1 MKKSIL
7 MAGFIFAGLIGFAQ
21 TTEWKI
27 DNAHSIVGFEVDHMV
42 VSSVTGKFDSFE
54 GKILS
59 DKPDFS
65 DAAISFTIQV
75 ASVNTEN
82 EKRDGHLQGADFFD
96 VAKYPTIGFK
106 GKSLT
111 QVSGNKYV
119 VKGDLTMHGV
129 TKAVE
134 LNVKYNG
141 TVKDPWG
148 GTRAGFKVSGEIVRA
163 DYGLLYNSTLE
174 AGGVMIGE
182 SVAISVNLELIKQ

>member
-7 MAGFIFAGLIGFAQ
+7 IAGFIFAGLIGFTQ

-27 DNAHSIVGFEVDHMV
+27 DQAHSIVGFEVDHMV

-65 DAAISFTIQV
+65 DASISFTIQV
-75 ASVNTEN
+75 TSVNTEN
-82 EKRDGHLQGADFFD
+82 EKRDGHLQGTDFFD
-96 VAKYPTIGFK
+96 VAKYPTIVFK

-111 QVSGNKYV
+111 QVSGNKYI
-119 VKGDLTMHGV
+119 VKGDLTMHGI

-148 GTRAGFKVSGEIVRA
+148 GTRAGFRVSGEIVRA
-163 DYGLLYNSTLE
+163 DYGLLYNSALE

-182 SVAISVNLELIKQ
+182 TVAISVNLELIKQ

>member
-7 MAGFIFAGLIGFAQ
+7 MAGFLFAGFLGMAQ

-27 DNAHSIVGFEVDHMV
+27 DKSHSSVNFEVAHMV
-42 VSSVTGKFDSFE
+42 VSDVRGKFDSFD
-54 GKILS
+54 GKVLS
-59 DKPDFS
+59 DKADFT
-65 DAAISFTIQV
+65 DANISFTIQT
-75 ASVNTEN
+75 ASVNTDN

-96 VAKYPTIGFK
+96 VAKYPTIEFK

-129 TKAVE
+129 TKAVA
-134 LNVKYNG
+134 LDVKYNG

-182 SVAISVNLELIKQ
+182 TVAISVNLELIKQ